1 MKNEKDIFK
10 YISKLTYDSHNLF
23 DKNIV
28 GIHENKIYL
37 TLSKPIYVECTVL
50 EISKLAI
57 HDFQSNF
64 MKKFFNQFKLLFT
77 DNDNLCYEDNEDFYE
92 KFYEQTKDSKYFS
105 NDNKKVL
112 GKMKDELEEM

>member
-10 YISKLTYDSHNLF
+10 YISKPTYDSHNLF

-50 EISKLAI
+50 EISKLAMY
-57 HDFQSNF
+57 DFQSNF
-64 MKKFFNQFKLLFT
+64 MKKFYCLLTMIICVMKIMKIFMKNFMSKLKIVNIFPMII
-77 DNDNLCYEDNEDFYE
+77 
-92 KFYEQTKDSKYFS
+92 KKYS
-105 NDNKKVL
+105 VK
-112 GKMKDELEEM
+112 